1 MAYHKSGYALHI
13 STQMNTLARYKG
25 FTLVELLLSL
35 GILSLIITAIMYFMV
50 GQNNSYI
57 GQKERLALQEN
68 ARMSMDFITRS
79 LRGTIPSSITASIP
93 GGTSCNNNITFL
105 YGEEF
110 GRATAGGANTLTDSN
125 KNWTANQWQNYKIKI
140 TGGTGQNQVATIS
153 SNTATLLTTSANW
166 ATPPS
171 ATSTY
176 EIISENEF
184 TRSGNNIQYRKNNVA
199 LSTLAE
205 NVTCFTITKDA
216 TPPTRFDIIVTMT
229 TSKTLPDTGNVS
241 SVTLQST
248 ANLRN

>member
-1 MAYHKSGYALHI
+1 MSI
-13 STQMNTLARYKG
+13 LARHKG
-25 FTLVELLLSL
+25 FTLIELLLSL
-35 GILSLIITAIMYFMV
+35 GILSIIITAIMYFMV

-79 LRGTIPSSITASIP
+79 LRGTIPSSITSSIP

-110 GRATAGGANTLTDSN
+110 GRATVASANTLTDSN

-140 TGGTGQNQVATIS
+140 TAGAGKDQAVVTIS
-153 SNTATLLTTSANW
+153 SNTATQLTISANW
-166 ATPPS
+166 TTNPD

-184 TRSGNNIQYRKNNVA
+184 TRSGNNIQYRKNTVA

-216 TPPTRFDIIVTMT
+216 TPPTRFDITVTMT
-229 TSKTLPDTGNVS
+229 TSKILPDTGKVS